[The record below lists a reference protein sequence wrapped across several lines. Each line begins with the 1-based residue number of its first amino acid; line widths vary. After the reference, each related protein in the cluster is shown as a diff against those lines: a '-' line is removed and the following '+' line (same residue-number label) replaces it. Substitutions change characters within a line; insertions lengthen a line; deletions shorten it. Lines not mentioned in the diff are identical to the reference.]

1 MSTRDSRY
9 SVGWNVLYPPLVSPY
24 ASPQGK
30 KTINQNGSNID
41 VAEYVAVD
49 VNVQP
54 NLGTKS
60 ITTNG
65 TYNASSDNLDGYSQ
79 VVVETPVPSGTLDIT
94 ANGTYNVTNYVSA
107 EVTVPGSPSGK
118 ITIRENG
125 TDVNIAQY
133 ATADIIVPQGITPT
147 GNIDIL
153 ADEYI
158 KTADVTQ
165 YAQATVGNPLLQF
178 CDMYYKYIEITTSE
192 LVLDYDTTREVKELT
207 VIPIVYD
214 KDVAR
219 SVLSCFYKWS
229 DRINDGGL
237 YKHQIYTAD
246 GTNPSEAQ
254 LTGGYIPAPVF
265 DTTNATITVTG
276 RNASYK
282 FIEGGVFLIIIT
294 YAVVIPDEQGGD
306 S

>member
-9 SVGWNVLYPPLVSPY
+9 SVGWNILYPPLVSPY

-41 VAEYVAVD
+41 VAEYVTAD

-79 VVVETPVPSGTLDIT
+79 VVVETPVPSGTLNVT
-94 ANGTYNVTNYVSA
+94 ANGDYDVTNYVQAS
-107 EVTVPGSPSGK
+107 VSVPGSPSGK
-118 ITIRENG
+118 ITITENG

-147 GNIDIL
+147 GNIDII
-153 ADEYI
+153 ADQYE
-158 KTADVTQ
+158 KTVDVTN
-165 YAQATVGNPLLQF
+165 YASAKVYNPVSF
-178 CDMYYKYIEITTSE
+178 ISVFGYIENEADTSTLELPYDPTRTLKEIIVLPVVVDMSKARNMMIATYRYTTASVE
-192 LVLDYDTTREVKELT
+192 
-207 VIPIVYD
+207 IF
-214 KDVAR
+214 R
-219 SVLSCFYKWS
+219 SHTYTG
-229 DRINDGGL
+229 DGE
-237 YKHQIYTAD
+237 
-246 GTNPSEAQ
+246 NPSEVQ
-254 LTGGYIPAPVF
+254 LNGGYIPEPVI
-265 DTTNATITVTG
+265 DAENHKITIAG

-282 FIEGGVFLIIIT
+282 WLKDSVYFYMVVYEVPFQQEEEGGN
-294 YAVVIPDEQGGD
+294 G
-306 S
+306 